1 MVAEQN
7 TSNRKQHRIKTSQR
21 TNILQI
27 LQKNLCF
34 IQSQQEPIGLV
45 PGKSSDIQDII
56 EDGAT
61 TQNEQ
66 NHGPAQPPRSEMY
79 QARISSTYLITSFYS
94 HECLAQPVSHEARP
108 QFPRMAFD
116 FSHGKARLCTF
127 DFDALNYSE
136 DLLVELCVEIFIE
149 VCGLSPATGS

>member
-1 MVAEQN
+1 
-7 TSNRKQHRIKTSQR
+7 
-21 TNILQI
+21 

-34 IQSQQEPIGLV
+34 IQSQQEPPGSV
-45 PGKSSDIQDII
+45 PEKPSDIQNSI

-61 TQNEQ
+61 IKNEQ
-66 NHGPAQPPRSEMY
+66 NHDSAQPHRSDMY
-79 QARISSTYLITSFYS
+79 QASIPYSCITNLSFSS
-94 HECLAQPVSHEARP
+94 HECLARPVLDEARP
-108 QFPRMAFD
+108 QISSMVFD

-149 VCGLSPATGS
+149 VCGSSLATGSQLYYASTGRDLSMLFLGQLLKQP